1 MWFAVG
7 IPSDWG
13 IELLFDD
20 IRAACAYEFEG
31 GFRCVFY
38 CGMNPS
44 SGPRRRCQFAS
55 SHSFFTTAYFPR
67 WRPEFVEQ
75 VADCGG
81 GMCCDAGAGEGAAKA
96 DRGFAEST
104 GEIRD
109 GMTRVKEFL
118 DAGAGSGRV
127 NLAPGCQL
135 LGGDL
140 DSGQTYRCFGPDP
153 RRCNRRLPH
162 QPADGA
168 LGCPGDLDD
177 LVEADAVLAEELE
190 VGAGG
195 ASVDV
200 RLPAAAAQRCGSM
213 PLGGPVRRPTW
224 GASATVRDIGH
235 TGAMP
240 MWCSRMS
247 AVSAVTAGSV
257 GPIPRRGMRRCRL
270 HAHTSVSSEGVHS
283 LSGSCL
289 LYNLSTE

>member
-1 MWFAVG
+1 M
-7 IPSDWG
+7 
-13 IELLFDD
+13 
-20 IRAACAYEFEG
+20 
-31 GFRCVFY
+31 VFY
-38 CGMNPS
+38 SGINPL

-55 SHSFFTTAYFPR
+55 SNSSFTTAYFPR

-81 GMCCDAGAGEGAAKA
+81 GLGCDAAAGEGAAKA
-96 DRGFAEST
+96 DRGFAESA
-104 GEIRD
+104 GEFRD

-118 DAGAGSGRV
+118 DAGAGFGRI

-140 DSGQTYRCFGPDP
+140 DGGQSYRCFGSDP
-153 RRCNRRLPH
+153 RRCNRRFPH

-177 LVEADAVLAEELE
+177 LVEADAVLAEQLE
-190 VGAGG
+190 VGTSGAG
-195 ASVDV
+195 VDV
-200 RLPAAAAQRCGSM
+200 GLPAAAAQRCRPM
-213 PLGGPVRRPTW
+213 PLGGPVCRPTW
-224 GASATVRDIGH
+224 GASATVRDVGH
-235 TGAMP
+235 SCAVA